1 MHFLPRILSSAT
13 GAWRKKGV
21 TVKTPQSFS
30 PQAAL
35 RRRSTQAGFSLT
47 EMMIVVVIGFVV
59 ATMAI
64 TQLQP
69 ALQDFQASAA
79 EDTVKST
86 LRQAREYSISQRR
99 TVAVTFAN
107 DAFGDAEVVL
117 TLYTV
122 VDGVQSLSTT
132 PFMTVPINRRV
143 QFSRVG
149 PLGDTPDSFGAC
161 AALCFNGAGYAPGTI
176 IEFQSDDTFTN
187 GTGNPINGSIFMG
200 MAGMPATA
208 RAITILG
215 STGRIKSWTGTSG
228 VNWVQ
233 Q

>member
-1 MHFLPRILSSAT
+1 
-13 GAWRKKGV
+13 
-21 TVKTPQSFS
+21 
-30 PQAAL
+30 
-35 RRRSTQAGFSLT
+35 
-47 EMMIVVVIGFVV
+47 MIVVVIGFVV
-59 ATMAI
+59 AAMAI

-86 LRQAREYSISQRR
+86 LRQAREYAISQRR
-99 TVAVTFAN
+99 TVAVSFKN

-117 TLYTV
+117 NLYNV
-122 VDGVQSLSTT
+122 VSGVQTLNNT
-132 PFMTVPINRRV
+132 PFMSVPINRRV
-143 QFSRVG
+143 QFTRVG
-149 PLGDTPDSFGAC
+149 ALPDTPDNFGAC
-161 AALCFNGAGYAPGTI
+161 AALCFNGAGYATGTI
-176 IEFQSDDTFTN
+176 IEFQSDGTFTD
-187 GTGNPINGSIFMG
+187 GTGTPINGSIFMG
-200 MAGMPATA
+200 MLATPSTA